1 MLMPVSAASI
11 CDIKLWLAAGL
22 IPHQRHAPAPCVAA
36 GDWAMLIIISI
47 TSVTAQTI
55 QPGECITYA
64 GRHWCW
70 KHYPVFW
77 LPGGGGGVVR
87 VTHGLTLAGDYLLP
101 DWAHPATTGTVDT
114 RGCRL
119 HVHCITAYVVHFWV
133 YFKISPSEQSVLGP
147 PLCLPPMS
155 QPMHSVSQY
164 HIVTR
169 KAVKV

>member
-1 MLMPVSAASI
+1 MRGGG
-11 CDIKLWLAAGL
+11 GL
-22 IPHQRHAPAPCVAA
+22 GDADYHIHNECHCTNNTARGMYNVCRSLLVLEALPCV
-36 GDWAMLIIISI
+36 L
-47 TSVTAQTI
+47 
-55 QPGECITYA
+55 YA

-119 HVHCITAYVVHFWV
+119 HEHCVTACVVHLWV
-133 YFKISPSEQSVLGP
+133 YL
-147 PLCLPPMS
+147 L
-155 QPMHSVSQY
+155 
-164 HIVTR
+164 
-169 KAVKV
+169 